1 MSAWTD
7 QFVGDRMAVDRE
19 FTQRIAASEFSSQ
32 EWGTIMTAVE
42 FHVEDPESPEDA
54 QVVADTSK
62 IDQVLP
68 AIDQMRDGMGMG
80 GGTGAGGGS
89 SGADNDSKRGG
100 SGLFGSI
107 KASLGM
113 GGDDDSA
120 HRAEAAAA
128 LADEYAQQFQEHLEN
143 QGKWERACE
152 VAASIGDASRG
163 ENVGA
168 GGDQETPG
176 TVDDSSD
183 ASDE

>member
-19 FTQRIAASEFSSQ
+19 FTQRVAASEFSSQ

-42 FHVEDPESPEDA
+42 FDIEEPESPERA
-54 QVVADTSK
+54 RVVADTEK
-62 IDQVLP
+62 IAQVLP

-80 GGTGAGGGS
+80 GAPGSGGGS
-89 SGADNDSKRGG
+89 AGADDDSSRGG

-107 KASLGM
+107 KSSLGM
-113 GGDDDSA
+113 GDGDDGE

-128 LADEYAQQFQEHLEN
+128 LADEYAAQFQEHLEQ
-143 QGKWERACE
+143 QGKWEQACE
-152 VAASIGDASRG
+152 VAASVGDAERG
-163 ENVGA
+163 ETV
-168 GGDQETPG
+168 GDQ
-176 TVDDSSD
+176 VDSAATDTAGDSDD